1 MEAKVGGEVMCC
13 QPHLSFETLFVHL
26 QVNYASSDCQCS
38 RVCRFFCSFFSHF
51 IVISYEHETVV
62 FIHFENAPGKVEE
75 RTCHSGS
82 GFWMS

>member
-1 MEAKVGGEVMCC
+1 MICC

-82 GFWMS
+82 GFWKS